1 VSIGLLA
8 RCCSAVTCRDLPTPF
23 NGRINCTNNQPLQY
37 QDTCT
42 FQCNDGYEL
51 EGSVMRQCEASGE
64 WGGTS
69 TQCSILHCPNIT
81 TVVANSRPCDTSYTS
96 TCMVECE
103 DGYDI
108 LGGAQYSCDLN
119 GTEVTWTL
127 LNGSDVTCSPGKN
140 RSL

>member
-1 VSIGLLA
+1 MHCHNLCIDT
-8 RCCSAVTCRDLPTPF
+8 RCSVVNCENLPTPS
-23 NGRINCTNNQPLQY
+23 NGSINCSNNQPLQY

-64 WGGTS
+64 WSGTS
-69 TQCSILHCPNIT
+69 TQCNILHCPNIT
-81 TVVANSRPCDTSYTS
+81 TVVANSRPCVTSFTS

-108 LGGAQYSCDLN
+108 LGNDQYSCDLN
-119 GTEVTWTL
+119 STEVVWMFNE
-127 LNGSDVTCSPGKN
+127 NGAFCLPGT
-140 RSL
+140 